1 MDMENEELSFTVT
14 DNEGREIRFDVLF
27 SYESPETG
35 KNYIVYTDNTL
46 DDDGNTKV
54 YASIFEPDND
64 TEQLLPIET
73 EEEWAMIEKIIEK
86 LQNDE
91 A

>member
-14 DNEGREIRFDVLF
+14 DSEGREIKYDVLF
-27 SYESPETG
+27 SYNSPETG

-46 DDDGNTKV
+46 DANGNTNV
-54 YASIFEPDND
+54 YAGIFEPNND

-73 EEEWAMIEKIIEK
+73 EEEWAMIEKIVEK
-86 LQNDE
+86 LQNGE
-91 A
+91 E